1 MKEFGEVLENVDLK
15 KYNTYR
21 IGGKARYLI
30 KPYNIESLELLI
42 NYLNNNNNIK
52 YLVIGNGS
60 NIILPDEDY
69 DGVIILLS
77 NLNKCIINKDEVYVE
92 AGEMLNVFVMNIVNN
107 NLGGIENL
115 CGIPGTLGGAIVQ
128 NAGCYGTNIS
138 DKLISVS
145 YLENGKVFEIKNSEC
160 NFSYRDSIF
169 KSNKNKIILSAKFKF
184 NFKNKDEMLSI
195 IKENN
200 QKRKNSQPLEFP
212 NAGSVF
218 RNPVNLSSG
227 KLIDEAGLKGYNIN
241 DAYVSIKHANFIIN
255 RGNATSKDIIDLI
268 NYIKKVILEKYNIE
282 LILEQEIIK
291 Y

>member
-30 KPYNIESLELLI
+30 KPYNIKSLELLI
-42 NYLNNNNNIK
+42 NYLNNNNIK

-69 DGVIILLS
+69 GGVIILLS

-92 AGEMLNVFVMNIVNN
+92 AGEMLNVFVMNVVNN

-184 NFKNKDEMLSI
+184 NFKNKEEMLSI

-200 QKRKNSQPLEFP
+200 QKRKNSQPLEYP

-227 KLIDEAGLKGYNIN
+227 KLIDEADLKGYNIN

>member
-1 MKEFGEVLENVDLK
+1 MKEFGEVLENVSLRDF
-15 KYNTYR
+15 NTYK
-21 IGGKARYLI
+21 IGGIARYIVKPNSFENLI
-30 KPYNIESLELLI
+30 KLI
-42 NYLNNNNNIK
+42 GYLDEENIK
-52 YLVIGNGS
+52 YIVLGKGS
-60 NIILPDEDY
+60 NVILPDEDFE
-69 DGVIILLS
+69 GVIILLDY
-77 NLNKCIINKDEVYVE
+77 LNKVNIIGNIVEAEVGISLSAFIMSIINNE
-92 AGEMLNVFVMNIVNN
+92 
-107 NLGGIENL
+107 LGGLENL
-115 CGIPGTLGGAIVQ
+115 CGIPGTLGGSIVG
-128 NAGCYGTNIS
+128 NAGCYGSQIS
-138 DKLISVS
+138 DYLVDVT
-145 YLENGKVFEIKNSEC
+145 YLENGIVKTIAKEEC
-160 NFSYRDSIF
+160 KFSYRDSIF

-200 QKRKNSQPLEFP
+200 QKRKNSQPLEYP

>member
-21 IGGKARYLI
+21 IGGKTRYLV
-30 KPYNIESLELLI
+30 KPFDIESLKLLI
-42 NYLNNNNNIK
+42 NYLNNINIK

-60 NIILPDEDY
+60 NIILPDKDY

-77 NLNKCIINKDEVYVE
+77 NLNKCIINKNEVYVE

-169 KSNKNKIILSAKFKF
+169 KSNKNKIILSAKFNF

-200 QKRKNSQPLEFP
+200 QKRKNSQPLEYP

-255 RGNATSKDIIDLI
+255 KGNATSKDIIDLI

>member
-21 IGGKARYLI
+21 IGGKAHYLV

-42 NYLNNNNNIK
+42 NYLNNNNIK

-200 QKRKNSQPLEFP
+200 QKRKNSQPLEYS

-241 DAYVSIKHANFIIN
+241 DAYISSKHANFIIN
-255 RGNATSKDIIDLI
+255 KGNATSKDIIDLI